1 MIDATAG
8 AAATGGSSPIFGGP
22 AGGEMG
28 KEEFLQLLVAQLRN
42 QDPMNPMKSDDF
54 AAQLAQFSS
63 VEQLININ
71 EGLTGQAQYTSALAQ
86 AMNSSSAV
94 GVIGREVLA
103 TGDRTQVAG
112 GSAALEVD
120 VGGTGGEAT
129 VRLYDS
135 DDRLV
140 GELDLGVVEGG
151 RRTLDLDGLSVPD
164 GAYRYEIDVTDTA
177 GEPVST
183 TSYVSG
189 VVNGVKYGDNGPVLL
204 LGDIEITLSAVV
216 EVSAN

>member
-1 MIDATAG
+1 MIDPTAG
-8 AAATGGSSPIFGGP
+8 AVTGGGSNVFEAP
-22 AGGEMG
+22 GGEMG
-28 KEEFLQLLVAQLRN
+28 KEEFLQLLVAQLRH

-54 AAQLAQFSS
+54 AVQLAQFSS
-63 VEQLININ
+63 VEQLINLN
-71 EGLTGQAQYTSALAQ
+71 EGMLGQAQYTSALAQ

-103 TGDRTQVAG
+103 VGEQTQIAG
-112 GSAALEVD
+112 GAGTLEID
-120 VGGTGGEAT
+120 VGAEGGEAT
-129 VRLYDS
+129 VRLYDQ
-135 DDRLV
+135 DDRLM
-140 GELDLGVVEGG
+140 GELDVGALEGG
-151 RRTLDLDGLSVPD
+151 RQTVQLDGLSLPD

-189 VVNGVKYGDNGPVLL
+189 VVNGVKYGDDGPVLL
-204 LGDIEITLSAVV
+204 LGDIEISLSAVV